1 MVGFG
6 SLVDLRGILDGSL
19 ALHLSRR
26 FRVDHIAKVL
36 REVKG
41 TLNES

>member
-1 MVGFG
+1 MVGFC
-6 SLVDLRGILDGSL
+6 SIVDLRGILDGSL
-19 ALHLSRR
+19 ALHLPWRLR
-26 FRVDHIAKVL
+26 ADHIAKVL